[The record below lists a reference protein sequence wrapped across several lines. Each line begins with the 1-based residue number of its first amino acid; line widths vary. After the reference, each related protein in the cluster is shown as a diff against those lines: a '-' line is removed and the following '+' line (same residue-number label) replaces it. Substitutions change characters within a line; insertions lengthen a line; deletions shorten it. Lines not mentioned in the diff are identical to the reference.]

1 MIKDAKETKEILQ
14 DALHNGVCFLLKATL
29 WGVYFASHF
38 TSEEIEILQPLIN
51 QLSYTDSE
59 WQLGFLLGFSDPTFS
74 FHQSFQLP
82 MWYTQEFLNVSKNSW
97 ANLRYRNSLN
107 FH

>member
-29 WGVYFASHF
+29 RGVYCASHF

-51 QLSYTDSE
+51 QLKNLLSRQKPGLKPTGLLCNLVSE
-59 WQLGFLLGFSDPTFS
+59 SHEMKIILAILFLFF
-74 FHQSFQLP
+74 
-82 MWYTQEFLNVSKNSW
+82 
-97 ANLRYRNSLN
+97 
-107 FH
+107 